1 MSRSGHATEAKLKRS
16 FPRHRRWIVFAAVW
30 LIACPFM
37 LGCGSS
43 RLPMIPVQGKVTHQG
58 KPLTFGAVIVQ
69 PDIGPPAIGAIQ
81 SDGSFRLATEGRE
94 GVVVGKHKV
103 AITCYD
109 TEAPGRAPDPKGRLG
124 KLLIP
129 SKYIHTQTSGLV
141 VDVKPD
147 TGIIEVNYD
156 VSEN

>member
-1 MSRSGHATEAKLKRS
+1 
-16 FPRHRRWIVFAAVW
+16 
-30 LIACPFM
+30 
-37 LGCGSS
+37 
-43 RLPMIPVQGKVTHQG
+43 MIPVQGKVTQRG

-69 PDIGPPAIGAIQ
+69 PDVGPPAIGTIQ
-81 SDGSFRLATEGRE
+81 PDGSFRLATEGRE

-109 TEAPGRAPDPKGRLG
+109 TEAPGHAPDPKGRLG

-147 TGIIEVNYD
+147 ASIIEISFD
-156 VSEN
+156 VSKD